1 MITNNLIKRRTDIGK
16 TGNEDNNGRNDDQEL
31 KDRANTAESNEKIL
45 FANNISTYIIEY
57 HHLRHRNYNNCY
69 FLPDRNLDL
78 SEIGKK
84 GQVPCITIKVDAPFY
99 NDPAPPERSVQ
110 DSSGDPQKDKALM
123 GLWDYEVVEA
133 FFLSSKTQQYLEVE
147 VGPHGHHLV
156 LFLNGR
162 KNIIKE
168 CLPIKW
174 EVSIGKVKFN

>member
-1 MITNNLIKRRTDIGK
+1 MTEQTLQLVIQRY
-16 TGNEDNNGRNDDQEL
+16 
-31 KDRANTAESNEKIL
+31 L
-45 FANNISTYIIEY
+45 FHNNISPSIIEY
-57 HHLRHRNYNNCY
+57 CHLRHIIYNNRY
-69 FLPDRNLDL
+69 FHTDRNLDL

-99 NDPAPPERSVQ
+99 NDPAPPEKSVQ
-110 DSSGDPQKDKALM
+110 DSSGDPQNDKALM

-174 EVSIGKVKFN
+174 EVTIGKMNLN